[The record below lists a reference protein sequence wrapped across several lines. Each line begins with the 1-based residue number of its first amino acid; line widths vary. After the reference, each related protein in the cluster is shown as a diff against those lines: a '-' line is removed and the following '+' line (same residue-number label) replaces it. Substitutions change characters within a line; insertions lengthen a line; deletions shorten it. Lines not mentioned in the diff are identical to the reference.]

1 MTFSIIARDPE
12 TDTLGVATAT
22 GKLAVGAQVPHL
34 RPGIGAIAT
43 QGFTTNPL
51 YAEDGFKLLEAGWR
65 ADEVVEAL
73 TRRDNG
79 RDWRQ
84 VIIMDR
90 HGRTAGFTGDANE
103 PAFRLS
109 LADNLAIAGNM
120 LASQSVLTAME
131 NAFVAATSLPL
142 AARLLEALTAGEHA
156 GGDKRGT
163 RSAAL
168 LAEDK
173 AGWLVDLRVDFDDQP
188 IAALAD
194 LHQRSREQGYM
205 DFRASLPTR
214 SNPHGH

>member
-12 TDTLGVATAT
+12 TDALGVATAT
-22 GKLAVGAQVPHL
+22 GKLAVGAQVPHI

-51 YAEDGFKLLEAGWR
+51 YAEDGFKLLEAGWQ

-79 RDWRQ
+79 RNWRQ

-90 HGRTAGFTGDANE
+90 HGRAAGFTGDANE

-109 LADNLAIAGNM
+109 LADNLVIAGNM
-120 LASQSVLTAME
+120 LASRSVLTAME
-131 NAFVAATSLPL
+131 NAFGAAANCPL
-142 AARLLEALTAGEHA
+142 AVKLLEALAAGERA

-168 LAEDK
+168 LAQDQ
-173 AGWLVDLRVDFDDQP
+173 AGWLVNLRVDFDDQP
-188 IAALAD
+188 IKALAD
-194 LHQRSREQGYM
+194 LYQRSREQDYM
-205 DFRASLPTR
+205 DFRASLPKR
-214 SNPHGH
+214 SDPHGH